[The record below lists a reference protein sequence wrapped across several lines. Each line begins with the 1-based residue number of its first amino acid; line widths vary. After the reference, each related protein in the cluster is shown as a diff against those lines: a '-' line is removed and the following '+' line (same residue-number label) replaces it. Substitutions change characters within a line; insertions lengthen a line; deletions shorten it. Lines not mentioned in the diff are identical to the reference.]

1 MTLPIR
7 RVRLI
12 LSAAGKTRGRKG
24 KRDMAVFVIGGTG
37 FIGIRVIP
45 LLIAQGERV
54 VCMDINPT
62 APALAGFGDK
72 VSIVRGDVTQ
82 FDDVISVMEAS
93 KADRVMNLSYNLGQ
107 DLPPHRATKL
117 NILGMDNCFE
127 AARLLGVKHTVFASS
142 LAVNAEQKHYG
153 ERPVTEDDFKHA
165 HVQYGAHKAFNEFQA
180 KDYIDKHGMTITAVR
195 PANVTGPD
203 KVRGSVDHVNI
214 ITRPARGEA
223 ISFPFADAMRCP
235 IHVDDIAEVF
245 VRVVMTDKPK
255 HAVYNSG
262 GVAVSLAE
270 IADIVRGYLPEA
282 KISFDKQT
290 GGRESSGNWMIDN
303 SRLVQEFGVQYR
315 PYRERVL
322 QIINDCRAD
331 GGQPPIK
338 A

>member
-1 MTLPIR
+1 
-7 RVRLI
+7 
-12 LSAAGKTRGRKG
+12 
-24 KRDMAVFVIGGTG
+24 MAVFVLGGTG

-45 LLIAQGERV
+45 MLVARGESV
-54 VCMDINPT
+54 VCMDINPS
-62 APALAGFGDK
+62 APALAGLGDK

-93 KADRVMNLSYNLGQ
+93 KADRVINLSYNLGQ

-117 NILGMDNCFE
+117 NIVGMDNCFE

-142 LAVNAEQKHYG
+142 LAVNGQQSHYG
-153 ERPVTEDDFKHA
+153 ERPVTEDDYKHA
-165 HVQYGAHKAFNEFQA
+165 VVQYGSHKAFNEFQA

-223 ISFPFADAMRCP
+223 VSFPFADAMRCP

-245 VRVVMTDKPK
+245 VRVLMTDKPR
-255 HAVYNSG
+255 HAIYNSG
-262 GVAVSLAE
+262 GVAISLGE
-270 IADIVRGYLPEA
+270 IADIVRGYLPDA
-282 KISFDKQT
+282 KIGFEKQT
-290 GGRESSGNWMIDN
+290 GGRAASGNWMIDN
-303 SRLVQEFGVQYR
+303 SRLMEEFGVQYR

-331 GGQPPIK
+331 MGLGAIK
-338 A
+338 G